1 MVSDR
6 VREGLANRDQSPA
19 PVIID
24 ATGENDIAI
33 GNPVGLKYV
42 AARGAFFKETVT
54 GVPKLQGAGAVK
66 IQEIA
71 GQIRGGAIPRYVNQ
85 SALQNL
91 GKRIV
96 EVAQRVNEQGIVS
109 FAINEWLES
118 YNVSSG
124 CNGRVVAI
132 PEERRLN
139 WYAFE
144 GSVGV
149 NALKNKAV
157 DLDITVIE
165 SQSGAVINEEGRYW
179 ICVGPR
185 VLDAEYDADKNLL
198 LQFVNNEIPLIEN
211 REKKIHILYLEELL
225 KEYTSRT
232 EASGYYI
239 LDITGDGKKD
249 FCVVIQPLIFIF
261 TYDENTKFF
270 QLWAVERS
278 QQIPLEN
285 RQMFS
290 CDVHTQTIWT
300 HYFMDQ
306 NGEMIYSV
314 SYQAEPYD
322 YMESEGSWQVNYS
335 ITTEKQGEVT
345 TEQVSQHEVLY

>member
-66 IQEIA
+66 IHEIA

-91 GKRIV
+91 SKRIV

-149 NALKNKAV
+149 NALKNKAE

-185 VLDAEYDADKNLL
+185 VLDADYPDAGRLWGDE
-198 LQFVNNEIPLIEN
+198 FTYGTSVDV
-211 REKKIHILYLEELL
+211 KIRN
-225 KEYTSRT
+225 TQ
-232 EASGYYI
+232 
-239 LDITGDGKKD
+239 TGDISYIYA
-249 FCVVIQPLIFIF
+249 VVGDIRAH
-261 TYDENTKFF
+261 TYET
-270 QLWAVERS
+270 EHS
-278 QQIPLEN
+278 QIL
-285 RQMFS
+285 F
-290 CDVHTQTIWT
+290 VW
-300 HYFMDQ
+300 
-306 NGEMIYSV
+306 
-314 SYQAEPYD
+314 
-322 YMESEGSWQVNYS
+322 
-335 ITTEKQGEVT
+335 
-345 TEQVSQHEVLY
+345 